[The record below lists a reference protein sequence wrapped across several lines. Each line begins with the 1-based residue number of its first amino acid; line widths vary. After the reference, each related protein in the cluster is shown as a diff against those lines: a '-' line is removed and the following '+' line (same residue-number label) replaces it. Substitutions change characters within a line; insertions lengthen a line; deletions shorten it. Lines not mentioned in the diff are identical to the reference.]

1 MWKDI
6 TGFESAYEISDF
18 GVVRSKDRMCVDS
31 KGRKRFR
38 KGQVL
43 NPDIASNG
51 YYRVTLAK
59 DGKRVQKYLHRLI
72 AEHFIPNT
80 EGKSTQTTASSVETA
95 KRQKRLKLRT

>member
-51 YYRVTLAK
+51 Y
-59 DGKRVQKYLHRLI
+59 
-72 AEHFIPNT
+72 
-80 EGKSTQTTASSVETA
+80 
-95 KRQKRLKLRT
+95 